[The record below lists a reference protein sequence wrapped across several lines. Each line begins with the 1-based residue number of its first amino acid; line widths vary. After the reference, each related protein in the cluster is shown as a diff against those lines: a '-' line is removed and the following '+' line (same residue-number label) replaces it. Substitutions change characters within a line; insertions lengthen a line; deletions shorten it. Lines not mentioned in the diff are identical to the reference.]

1 MEFKSSLKKYRTDNK
16 LTQDDLGKK
25 LGLSG
30 KVISKWESGYSMPDI
45 DNIKKLCEIFDCEYV
60 DLIGPEKRN
69 KRKKKDE
76 NKEDVSNID
85 ENVGTGLNIH
95 NPSLRSLKKI
105 SKVLF
110 VLTKI
115 YRILLFISIAIVA
128 IGMAF
133 VPALVS
139 SVRINTNSIS
149 FQDFK
154 GDEISIT
161 GEDILLKGDYILKY
175 KDKVIDNTINFDVI
189 KEVADIFD
197 KVSREE
203 ITVQIEIFLVLII
216 LSLLVSN
223 LAFYNLEKFFKNI
236 RDNDLV
242 FTIDNVGRLSMAT
255 CLLVGVFFCD
265 IGISFL
271 FDSFTSFDLYSN
283 MQIFRFER
291 LFFMFLMVYVFKYGY
306 ELNKKKTNVIGG

>member
-45 DNIKKLCEIFDCEYV
+45 DNIKKLCEIFDCEYA

-76 NKEDVSNID
+76 NKEDVSKVD

-223 LAFYNLEKFFKNI
+223 LAFYNLEKLFKNI

-283 MQIFRFER
+283 MRIFRFER